1 MILFTIIFG
10 LIGLSIV
17 IFVHELGHFFFA
29 RLAGVQVEALSLG
42 WGPKIFAFK
51 RGNTSYR
58 LSALPIGGY
67 CKMKGEDSYRK
78 AIEENLTEFPREPG
92 DYFAASP
99 LKRIMISL
107 GGPLF
112 NLIFA
117 FLVFFVITAVGY
129 SVETAGNKIILASDF
144 EKTAVNSPAKAAGL
158 KTGDEIIAIN
168 GKEISSFYQIQDAIS
183 RSPEKQL
190 LLVIRRDSATLD
202 ISIKPYMDKDTTGGK
217 IGIYPWLPPI
227 IGKVDKSGPAFLGG
241 LKPADKILSLNGV
254 SVNHSMDIVF
264 YLSTNKPKKIE
275 LEYER
280 NGAVHTTSVIPSFSN
295 PDTQDL
301 GISWQYTMYKIKSDN
316 VLVAFKDGADETLS
330 TIRGTFQGM
339 VSLFKGVNVL
349 SAVSGPAR
357 ITWTVGQVTST
368 GFETGI
374 QNGLSYLF
382 SFLAML
388 SIGLFIMNL
397 LPIPVLD
404 GGWIVLFFI
413 ELLRRKPANV
423 KAVFRYQLIG
433 TIAVASLFL
442 LTTISDIKFFS
453 GK

>member
-1 MILFTIIFG
+1 MVLVSILFG

-42 WGPKIFAFK
+42 WGPKLLAFK

-58 LSALPIGGY
+58 LSVLPIGGY

-117 FLVFFVITAVGY
+117 FIVFFAISAIGY
-129 SVETAGNKIILASDF
+129 SVETAGNKIIIASDF
-144 EKTAVNSPAKAAGL
+144 DKTMLSSPAKQAGL
-158 KTGDEIIAIN
+158 KTGDEILAIN
-168 GKEISSFYQIQDAIS
+168 GKDISSFYQIQEAVS
-183 RSPEKQL
+183 RSAEKQL
-190 LLVIRRDSATLD
+190 VFKVRRDVSTID
-202 ISIKPYMDKDTTGGK
+202 ISIKPYRDKDTTGGK
-217 IGIYPWLPPI
+217 IGIFPWIPAI
-227 IGKVDKSGPAFLGG
+227 IGKVDKNGPAFLAG
-241 LKPADKILSLNGV
+241 LKPGDKILSLNAV
-254 SVNHSMDIVF
+254 PLTHSIDAAY
-264 YLSTNKPKKIE
+264 YLSSDKSKKIE
-275 LEYER
+275 VEYER
-280 NGAVHTTSVIPSFSN
+280 NGTARVLSLIPNLSDSKS
-295 PDTQDL
+295 PDM
-301 GISWQYTMYKIKSDN
+301 GISWRYETHKIKSDN
-316 VLVAFKDGADETLS
+316 FFSAFMDGGNETLS
-330 TIRGTFQGM
+330 TISGTFQGL
-339 VSLFKGVNVL
+339 VSLFQGVNVL

-357 ITWTVGQVTST
+357 ITWTVGQVTSL
-368 GFETGI
+368 GFEMGV

-404 GGWIVLFFI
+404 GGWIMLFFI
-413 ELLRRKPANV
+413 ELLRRKPADV
-423 KAVFRYQLIG
+423 KAVFRYQIIG

-442 LTTISDIKFFS
+442 LTTISDIKFFA